1 MIRAWRVQ
9 RQLLLQLDGRKT
21 LTRKM
26 RNQLVFV
33 ISVFYVSYLA
43 GIRDA
48 HSLQLCQS
56 LLCASNLSEARQG
69 ALLHL
74 DKWCHPSL
82 VFLSLK
88 SRLCFVTLPDVLC
101 ILFCFI
107 LDSLCDW
114 WGLRNGFCLIEN
126 TGTSSSAGKDPDL
139 SPMFSSKHQLV
150 GCHRYAS
157 VWFCKQDKDVC
168 SLDFVFFCVIP
179 AAKHTG
185 VLSLDRKCW
194 WLRYTVTETE
204 YCVLSKKN

>member
-1 MIRAWRVQ
+1 MGAKHSQRRREINLYLSFKYFMFHIWRG
-9 RQLLLQLDGRKT
+9 LETCILSS
-21 LTRKM
+21 
-26 RNQLVFV
+26 F
-33 ISVFYVSYLA
+33 
-43 GIRDA
+43 
-48 HSLQLCQS
+48 CQS
-56 LLCASNLSEARQG
+56 LLCASNLTDARQG

-114 WGLRNGFCLIEN
+114 WGLRNGFCLIGN

-150 GCHRYAS
+150 SQIC
-157 VWFCKQDKDVC
+157 F
-168 SLDFVFFCVIP
+168 
-179 AAKHTG
+179 G
-185 VLSLDRKCW
+185 V
-194 WLRYTVTETE
+194 
-204 YCVLSKKN
+204 VLQTR